1 MDTTKWDEL
10 KTWLQAQYDTAKALA
25 DPHATPDTYAYAQA
39 IARRDTLRETLDR
52 LDLIE
57 LKHI

>member
-10 KTWLQAQYDTAKALA
+10 KQWLQGQYGTAKALA

-39 IARRDTLRETLDR
+39 LARRDTLREALDR

>member
-1 MDTTKWDEL
+1 MDTTQWDEL
-10 KTWLQAQYDTAKALA
+10 KTWISQQLDAQTALA

-39 IARRDTLRETLDR
+39 LTRRDTLRETLDR

>member
-10 KTWLQAQYDTAKALA
+10 KTWLQGQYDTAKALA

-39 IARRDTLRETLDR
+39 LARRDTLRETLDR

-57 LKHI
+57 LKPI